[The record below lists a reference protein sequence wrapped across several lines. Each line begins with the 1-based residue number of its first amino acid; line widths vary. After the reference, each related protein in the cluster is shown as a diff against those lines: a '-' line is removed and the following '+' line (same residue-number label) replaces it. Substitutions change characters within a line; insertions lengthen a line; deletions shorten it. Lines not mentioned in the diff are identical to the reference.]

1 MLGGHGPPDF
11 DRSVSTI
18 STRGKI
24 MPSDFPTF
32 LRPCFTTSN
41 VNISTYLLFAKFPLF
56 DLLFSAVLYVLA
68 SLSSLSSSEDTE
80 SNIMPQINM

>member
-24 MPSDFPTF
+24 MPPDFPTF
-32 LRPCFTTSN
+32 LQPCFSTTN
-41 VNISTYLLFAKFPLF
+41 VNIPTYLLFAKFPLF
-56 DLLFSAVLYVLA
+56 DLLFSAVLYILIGLA
-68 SLSSLSSSEDTE
+68 KF
-80 SNIMPQINM
+80 IKFK